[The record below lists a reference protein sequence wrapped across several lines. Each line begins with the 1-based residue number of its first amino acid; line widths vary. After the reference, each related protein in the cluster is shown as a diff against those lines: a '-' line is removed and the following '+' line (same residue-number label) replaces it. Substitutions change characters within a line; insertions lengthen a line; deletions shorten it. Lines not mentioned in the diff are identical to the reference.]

1 MNSKQAW
8 CATVALAIGV
18 AGPTSAAV
26 PPAVPQAETSD
37 VATLKPLTPRRV
49 FLWSSFTSPGV
60 FIVDGNSAQMEG
72 YLPKSEW
79 SNFAIAPDG
88 KNYYVAETLWTR
100 DTRGQRQDLIAVYD
114 GTTLNLTADIVL
126 PGRVLSVPKPQSFAL
141 SESGNVGYVYNM
153 SPASSVVVVDMVK
166 RKPVGTIETP
176 GCALVLPYGDSGFA
190 SLCGNGS
197 LGSFS
202 VDPKGHG
209 KMQHSV
215 SFFDPN
221 TDPVFDYMALDV
233 GARKAFFVSY
243 QGLVYQASL
252 GDDPHVLPPWSLQTA
267 AGLTPPRDESG
278 EVAWRPGGMQL
289 IAYHRA
295 TDRLY
300 VLMHAGE
307 GWTQKRE
314 AAEVWILN
322 ATTHALVRRVS
333 LKDSATNVSVS
344 QDATPVMF
352 LTGRSPTLA
361 VIEPETGN
369 VLRTVDHVGGGVT
382 LTGSP

>member
-1 MNSKQAW
+1 MNSTNAW
-8 CATVALAIGV
+8 CAAVVLTLGV
-18 AGPTSAAV
+18 AGPTLAAE
-26 PPAVPQAETSD
+26 PPTVPQAETSD

-49 FLWSSFTSPGV
+49 FLWSSFSSPGV
-60 FIVDGNSAQMEG
+60 FIVDGNSGDMEG

-79 SNFAIAPDG
+79 SNFAIGPGG
-88 KNYYVAETLWTR
+88 KNYYVAESLWTR

-126 PGRVLSVPKPQSFAL
+126 PGRAMSVPKPQSFAL
-141 SESGNVGYVYNM
+141 SESGNTGYVYNM

-166 RKPVGTIETP
+166 RKPKGSLETP
-176 GCALVLPYGDSGFA
+176 GCALVLPYGESGFA

-197 LGSFS
+197 LTSFS

-209 KMQHSV
+209 KMEHSV
-215 SFFDPN
+215 TFFDAN
-221 TDPVFDYMALDV
+221 TDPVFDHMALDV

-267 AGLTPPRDESG
+267 AGLTAPHDESG
-278 EVAWRPGGMQL
+278 EVAWRPGGMQFV
-289 IAYHRA
+289 AYHRA
-295 TDRLY
+295 SDRLY
-300 VLMHAGE
+300 VLMHIGE
-307 GWTQKRE
+307 GWSQKRE
-314 AAEVWILN
+314 AGEVWIFN
-322 ATTHALVRRVS
+322 ATTHALVKRVS
-333 LKDSATNVSVS
+333 LKDAAANVSVS

-352 LTGRSPTLA
+352 LTGRGPTLA

-369 VLRTVDHVGGGVT
+369 VLRTIDKVGGGAT
-382 LTGSP
+382 MTGSP